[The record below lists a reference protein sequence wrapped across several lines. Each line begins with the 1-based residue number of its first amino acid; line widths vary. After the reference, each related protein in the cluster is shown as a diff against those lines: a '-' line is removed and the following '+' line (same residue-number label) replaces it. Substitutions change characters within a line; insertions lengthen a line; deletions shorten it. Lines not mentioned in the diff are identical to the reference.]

1 MTKDSSLNDTY
12 QFKLPDLGEGIHE
25 AEIVNWLV
33 NVGDTIG
40 VNQPLLEV
48 QTDKALV
55 EIPAPVA
62 GTIKDIRIKSGSMAH
77 LGDTLV
83 SIQPQNDTARHQPTH
98 PSTPP
103 ISATV
108 TAGLPGPGQR
118 VLAAPAV
125 RKLALKLGVDLHQ
138 VPGTGP
144 SGRVLPSD
152 VRTFAEHRDA
162 QPSPQ
167 KRVEQVAALP
177 DKSVPPSKI
186 ITDKPPEPVEQVTA
200 LSHAKRIGGLS
211 YEKDSQTSLTTEPLT
226 GLRRR
231 IAERMDEA
239 WRIPHVT
246 SFAEVEVSRLVKLR
260 DQLNDIATM
269 EQGLSVTYLPFIIK
283 ATIQALKTYPDFN
296 ARLDLEQQ
304 QITRYRHYHIGVA
317 TAIPEGLVVPVIR
330 HADRLSLRQL
340 ATELTRLADL
350 ARSRKLGLEELS
362 GSTFSIT
369 NFGSAGGEQGTPI
382 INPPEVA
389 ILGCGRIELKPV
401 VVKGQVKARP
411 VLPLSLS
418 FDHRLIDGIA
428 AAQFLKHLKQRL
440 HHPKLLLLDL

>member
-25 AEIVNWLV
+25 AEIINWLV

-62 GTIKDIRIKSGSMAH
+62 GTIKDIRIKPGTMAH
-77 LGDTLV
+77 LGDVLV
-83 SIQPQNDTARHQPTH
+83 SIQPKNDTVHRRPT
-98 PSTPP
+98 PTPP
-103 ISATV
+103 ISATAI
-108 TAGLPGPGQR
+108 AGLAGPGQR

-125 RKLALKLGVDLHQ
+125 RKMALKLGVDLHR
-138 VPGTGP
+138 VPGSGP
-144 SGRVLPSD
+144 DGRVLPSD
-152 VRTFAEHRDA
+152 VRTFAEQRDA
-162 QPSPQ
+162 KPSPQ
-167 KRVEQVAALP
+167 KAVEPVSDLP
-177 DKSVPPSKI
+177 DRSGPSKI
-186 ITDKPPEPVEQVTA
+186 VADKPPEPLEPAAELPQFKQIGN
-200 LSHAKRIGGLS
+200 LSHAP
-211 YEKDSQTSLTTEPLT
+211 DSQTTPTTEPLI

-231 IAERMDEA
+231 IAKRMDEA

-260 DQLNDIATM
+260 DQLNDIAAM

-283 ATIQALKTYPDFN
+283 AAIQALKAYPDFN

-304 QITRYRHYHIGVA
+304 QIIRYHHYHIGIA

-340 ATELTRLADL
+340 AVELTRLTDQ
-350 ARSRKLGLEELS
+350 ARARQLGLDDLS

-401 VVKGQVKARP
+401 VVKGQIKARP

-418 FDHRLIDGIA
+418 FDHRLLDGIA
-428 AAQFLKHLKQRL
+428 AAQFLNHLKQRL
-440 HHPKLLLLDL
+440 HNPKLLLLDL

>member
-1 MTKDSSLNDTY
+1 MNDTY

-25 AEIVNWLV
+25 AEIVNWRV
-33 NVGDTIG
+33 DVGDTIS

-77 LGDTLV
+77 LGDVLV
-83 SIQPQNDTARHQPTH
+83 SIQPKNDTA
-98 PSTPP
+98 PSRSNSSPTPP
-103 ISATV
+103 ISATA
-108 TAGLPGPGQR
+108 TAGLTGPDQR

-125 RKLALKLGVDLHQ
+125 RKMALKLGVDLHR
-138 VPGTGP
+138 VPGSGP
-144 SGRVLPSD
+144 GGRVLPSD
-152 VRTFAEHRDA
+152 VRTFAEQRA
-162 QPSPQ
+162 VEPSPP
-167 KRVEQVAALP
+167 KSVEPVPDWP
-177 DKSVPPSKI
+177 DKPQEPVGPVADWPPSGQI
-186 ITDKPPEPVEQVTA
+186 A
-200 LSHAKRIGGLS
+200 NLSGAT
-211 YEKDSQTSLTTEPLT
+211 DSQTTPTTEPLT

-231 IAERMDEA
+231 IAERMAEA

-260 DQLNDIATM
+260 DQLNDIGAM
-269 EQGLSVTYLPFIIK
+269 EQGLSITYLPFIIK
-283 ATIQALKTYPDFN
+283 AVIQALKTYPDFN
-296 ARLDLEQQ
+296 ARLDLAQP
-304 QITRYRHYHIGVA
+304 QIIRYRHYHIGIA
-317 TAIPEGLVVPVIR
+317 TAIPDGLVVPVIR

-340 ATELTRLADL
+340 AAELTRLADQ
-350 ARSRKLGLEELS
+350 ARARQLGLDELS

-401 VVKGQVKARP
+401 VVKGQIKARP

-428 AAQFLKHLKQRL
+428 AAQFLNYLKQRL